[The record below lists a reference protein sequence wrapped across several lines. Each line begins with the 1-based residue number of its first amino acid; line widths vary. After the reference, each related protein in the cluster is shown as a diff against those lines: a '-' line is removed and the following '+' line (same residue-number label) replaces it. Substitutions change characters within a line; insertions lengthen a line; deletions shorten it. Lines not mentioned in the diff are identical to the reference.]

1 MEKAIVVLSG
11 GQDSTTCL
19 HWALNRYAEVRAI
32 TFDYGQKHRIEI
44 EQAEK
49 IADLNKVEWEL
60 IKIPSLAGTS
70 PLTNPDVELGKYEQ
84 IDDLPDGIEPT
95 FIPARNLI
103 FLSIA
108 ANRAAAWGAIAMIT
122 GVCQEDFGGYP
133 DCRRVFIDH
142 LEYTIA
148 SALEGSCERISILTP
163 LMDLTKAE
171 SVLLADREGAWESL
185 ALSQTCY
192 EGMRPPCGHCHACHL
207 RQRGFKEA
215 GMADPL
221 DTIP

>member
-1 MEKAIVVLSG
+1 MEKALVVLSG

-19 HWALNRYAEVRAI
+19 HWALNRYVEVRAI

-95 FIPARNLI
+95 LIPARNLI
-103 FLSIA
+103 FLW
-108 ANRAAAWGAIAMIT
+108 NDP
-122 GVCQEDFGGYP
+122 VN
-133 DCRRVFIDH
+133 
-142 LEYTIA
+142 
-148 SALEGSCERISILTP
+148 
-163 LMDLTKAE
+163 E
-171 SVLLADREGAWESL
+171 SRS
-185 ALSQTCY
+185 
-192 EGMRPPCGHCHACHL
+192 
-207 RQRGFKEA
+207 
-215 GMADPL
+215 
-221 DTIP
+221 

>member
-1 MEKAIVVLSG
+1 MEKALVVLSG

-19 HWALNRYAEVRAI
+19 HWALNRYADVRAI

-49 IADLNKVEWEL
+49 IADLNNVEWEL
-60 IKIPSLAGTS
+60 IKIPSMAGRS
-70 PLTNPDVELGKYEQ
+70 PLTNPNEELGKYEDV
-84 IDDLPDGIEPT
+84 DDLPDGIEPT
-95 FIPARNLI
+95 FVPARNLI

-108 ANRAAAWGAIAMIT
+108 ANRASAWGAEAIIT

-142 LEYTIA
+142 LEYTIL
-148 SALEGSCERISILTP
+148 SALEGVGEPIKILTP
-163 LMDLTKAE
+163 LMDLSKAE
-171 SVLLADREGAWESL
+171 SVILADKEGAWESL

-192 EGMRPPCGHCHACHL
+192 EGLRPPCGLCHACHL

-215 GMADPL
+215 GMGDPL